1 MLIEKLIFFKPL
13 DDGLVNKEKIPKIR
27 TLKKEVPMVSNSFV
41 GIEVEVEGID
51 RGMVLHY
58 WGDKEDGSLR
68 NNGVEYV
75 TPPIRATEV
84 PQALHELSKQIK
96 AKNPRYDF
104 SARTSVHV
112 HVNVRDMTLQ
122 EVGAMSVLYLLFE
135 RAFFKFAGRNRDK
148 SIFCVPYQDSLAYT
162 KMVEHLIDVTNN
174 NDARVDIFNK
184 FHKYHAYNMKPIIT
198 FGTIEFR
205 HMAGTMDEEIL
216 TTWVNLILCLKNYAM
231 GHSLTDILS
240 VAYELTTTSKY
251 SILTQEVFGEYA
263 RYMMCDVSEE
273 DMYSCI
279 LSIKEA
285 FMPIEDTPILT
296 KEVIQESAFGKLQG
310 NKVSERNNLVDL
322 IRRYEQEANARI
334 EEGI

>member
-1 MLIEKLIFFKPL
+1 MLIENLVRFKPL
-13 DDGLVNKEKIPKIR
+13 DEGLVNKEKIPKIR
-27 TLKKEVPMVSNSFV
+27 ALKKEVPMVSNSFV
-41 GIEVEVEGID
+41 GIEVEVEGIEKD
-51 RGMVLHY
+51 MVLYY
-58 WGDKEDGSLR
+58 WTDKEDGSLR
-68 NNGVEYV
+68 NNGMEYV

-96 AKNPRYDF
+96 AKNPRHDF

-122 EVGAMSVLYLLFE
+122 EVGAMSILYLLFE

-148 SIFCVPYQDSLAYT
+148 SIFCVPYQESIAYT
-162 KMVEHLIDVTNN
+162 KMVEHLLYVTNN
-174 NDARVDIFNK
+174 NDAQVDIFNK
-184 FHKYHAYNMKPIIT
+184 FYKYHAYNMKPIST

-205 HMAGTMDEEIL
+205 HMAGTLDEERI
-216 TTWVNLILCLKNYAM
+216 TTWVNLILCLKNYAI

-273 DMYSCI
+273 DMYFCI

-285 FMPIEDTPILT
+285 FIPIEDEPVLN
-296 KEVIQESAFGKLQG
+296 KEALQESEFGKLQG
-310 NKVSERNNLVDL
+310 KKVTERHNLVDL
-322 IRRYEQEANARI
+322 IRRYEQVANVLL
-334 EEGI
+334 EVDL

>member
-1 MLIEKLIFFKPL
+1 M
-13 DDGLVNKEKIPKIR
+13 
-27 TLKKEVPMVSNSFV
+27 
-41 GIEVEVEGID
+41 
-51 RGMVLHY
+51 
-58 WGDKEDGSLR
+58 
-68 NNGVEYV
+68 EYV

-84 PQALHELSKQIK
+84 PQALHELGKQIK

-148 SIFCVPYQDSLAYT
+148 SIFCVPYQDSIAYT
-162 KMVEHLIDVTNN
+162 KMVEHLIYVTNN
-174 NDARVDIFNK
+174 NNNQVDIFNM
-184 FHKYHAYNMKPIIT
+184 FYKYHAYNMKPIST

-205 HMAGTMDEEIL
+205 HMAGTIEEERI
-216 TTWVNLILCLKNYAM
+216 TIWVNLILCLKNYAL

-263 RYMMCDVSEE
+263 KYMMCDVSEE

-285 FMPIEDTPILT
+285 FIPIEDALVLT

-310 NKVSERNNLVDL
+310 GKVVERNNLVDL
-322 IRRYEQEANARI
+322 IRRYEQAANARL
-334 EEGI
+334 EGGF

>member
-1 MLIEKLIFFKPL
+1 
-13 DDGLVNKEKIPKIR
+13 
-27 TLKKEVPMVSNSFV
+27 
-41 GIEVEVEGID
+41 
-51 RGMVLHY
+51 
-58 WGDKEDGSLR
+58 
-68 NNGVEYV
+68 
-75 TPPIRATEV
+75 
-84 PQALHELSKQIK
+84 
-96 AKNPRYDF
+96 
-104 SARTSVHV
+104 
-112 HVNVRDMTLQ
+112 MTLQ

-174 NDARVDIFNK
+174 NGARVDIFNK
-184 FHKYHAYNMKPIIT
+184 FHKYHAYNMKPIST

-205 HMAGTMDEEIL
+205 HMAGTMDEETL
-216 TTWVNLILCLKNYAM
+216 TIWVNLILCLKNYAI

-251 SILTQEVFGEYA
+251 SVLTQEVFGEYA
-263 RYMMCDVSEE
+263 KYMMCDVSEE

-285 FMPIEDTPILT
+285 FIPIEDVPILT
-296 KEVIQESAFGKLQG
+296 KEVVQASAFGKLQG
-310 NKVSERNNLVDL
+310 NKVIERNNLVDL